1 MLRALHIRNY
11 ALIDTI
17 DVAFPDNMAIITGE
31 TGAGK
36 SILLGALFLLLGQR
50 AEAEL
55 VNDKTKKCIVEGEFV
70 SKHPEIKNFFTVN
83 DLDFSHEILIRREIS
98 PEGKSRAFINDT
110 PVTLTQIKA
119 LASKLIDIH
128 SQHENLLLNE
138 SGFQLSVVDAYAAH
152 ATLLDD
158 YKKQFSRY
166 KSVAKELEFLII
178 REAEAQKEKD
188 YLEFQVNEMAE
199 AKLESGE
206 EKRVEEELE
215 MLTHA
220 DQIKA
225 LLLASSELLNM
236 GDKNLVSALIDVKNK
251 LSSVATYNTS
261 IADLVNRVNSIIV
274 ELKDI
279 SGEVEGIEQRIN
291 HDPKRAG
298 ELSERLDTIL
308 RLAQKHRVNTADELL
323 KIEEELVARLQ
334 NISTLETQITHLQKE
349 KDALEDALKK
359 MAARISAGRN
369 KVIPKL
375 ETDIQKNLAALGMPN
390 ARFKIDLLPLAELST
405 LGTDDVRFMF
415 SANKG
420 KDLRE
425 VEKVASGGELSR
437 LMLVIKALVAKLT
450 DMPTIIFDEIDTG
463 VSGQVAGQVAEL
475 VLKISSSMQVIM
487 ITHLPQIA
495 SRGNTHFMVYKED
508 QKNKTVT
515 RIRQLSPEERV
526 EEIARMISMG
536 KPGSSAI
543 KTATELLNSPS

>member
-70 SKHPEIKNFFTVN
+70 SKHPEIKNFFTIN
-83 DLDFSHEILIRREIS
+83 DLDFSNEILIRREIS

-152 ATLLDD
+152 ATLLED
-158 YKKQFSRY
+158 YRKQFSRY

-206 EKRVEEELE
+206 EKKVEEELE

-225 LLLASSELLNM
+225 LLLASSELLNI

-251 LSSVATYNTS
+251 LSSVAAYNTS

-279 SGEVEGIEQRIN
+279 SGEVESVEQKIN

-334 NISTLETQITHLQKE
+334 NISTLETQIAHLQKE

-359 MAARISAGRN
+359 MATRISAGRN
-369 KVIPKL
+369 KAIPKL

-390 ARFKIDLLPLAELST
+390 ARFKIDLLPLTELSNS
-405 LGTDDVRFMF
+405 GADDVRFMF

-543 KTATELLNSPS
+543 KTATELLQK

>member
-17 DVAFPDNMAIITGE
+17 DVAFPDNLAIITGE

-50 AEAEL
+50 AESEL
-55 VNDKTKKCIVEGEFV
+55 VNDKTKKCIVEGEFS
-70 SKHPEIKNFFTVN
+70 SKHTEIKNFFTQN
-83 DLDFSHEILIRREIS
+83 DLDFSNEILIRREVS

-110 PVTLTQIKA
+110 PVTLTQIKT

-138 SGFQLSVVDAYAAH
+138 SGFQLSVVDAYASH

-158 YKKQFSRY
+158 YKKQFVRY
-166 KSVAKELEFLII
+166 KTVAKELEFLIL
-178 REAEAQKEKD
+178 REAEARKERD

-199 AKLESGE
+199 AKLEPGE

-225 LLLASSELLNM
+225 LLLASSGLLNA
-236 GDKNLVSALIDVKNK
+236 GDHNLVASLTEIKNK
-251 LSSVATYNTS
+251 LNSVATYNNS
-261 IADLVNRVNSIIV
+261 IAEMVQRLSGLIV

-279 SGEVEGIEQRIN
+279 SAEVENIEQKIN
-291 HDPKRAG
+291 HDPQRANV
-298 ELSERLDTIL
+298 LSERLDTIL

-323 KIEEELVARLQ
+323 KIEEELVGRLE

-359 MAARISAGRN
+359 MALRMSAGRS
-369 KVIPKL
+369 KVIPRL
-375 ETDIQKNLAALGMPN
+375 ETDIQKNLSALGMPN
-390 ARFKIDLLPLAELST
+390 AKFKIELLPLEALSA
-405 LGTDDVRFMF
+405 LGADAVRFLF

-420 KDLRE
+420 KELRE

-437 LMLVIKALVAKLT
+437 LMLVIKALVARLT

-495 SRGNTHFMVYKED
+495 SRGNTHFLVYKED
-508 QKNKTVT
+508 QKHKTVT
-515 RIRQLSPEERV
+515 CIKQLSPEERV

-536 KPGSSAI
+536 KPGASAI
-543 KTATELLNSPS
+543 KTATELLQR

>member
-11 ALIDTI
+11 ALIDII
-17 DVAFPDNMAIITGE
+17 DVAFPDNLAIITGE

-50 AEAEL
+50 AESEL
-55 VNDKTKKCIVEGEFV
+55 VNDKTKKCIVEGEFS
-70 SKHPEIKNFFTVN
+70 SKHPEIKNFFTQN
-83 DLDFSHEILIRREIS
+83 DLDYSQEIIIRREVS

-110 PVTLTQIKA
+110 PVNLSQIKT

-158 YKKQFSRY
+158 YKKQYTRY

-178 REAEAQKEKD
+178 REAEARKERD
-188 YLEFQVNEMAE
+188 YLEFQVNEMVE
-199 AKLESGE
+199 AKIESGE
-206 EKRVEEELE
+206 EKKVEEELD

-225 LLLASSELLNM
+225 LLSSSSDLLSQGNH
-236 GDKNLVSALIDVKNK
+236 NLVASLIDVKNK
-251 LSSVATYNTS
+251 LSSVASYNAA
-261 IADLVNRVNSIIV
+261 IAELVQRINSTIV

-279 SGEVEGIEQRIN
+279 SGEVESIEQKIN
-291 HDPKRAG
+291 HDSKKAG

-323 KIEEELVARLQ
+323 KIQEELTSRLDG
-334 NISTLETQITHLQKE
+334 ISTLENQIATLQKE
-349 KDALEDALKK
+349 KDALEDVLKK
-359 MAARISAGRN
+359 MASRISTGRN
-369 KVIPKL
+369 KVAPKL

-390 ARFKIDLLPLAELST
+390 ARFKIDLQTLIELSN
-405 LGTDDVRFMF
+405 LGTDAVRFMF

-495 SRGNTHFMVYKED
+495 SRGNTHFQVYKED

-515 RIRQLSPEERV
+515 RIKQLSPEERV
-526 EEIARMISMG
+526 EEIAHMLSMG

-543 KTATELLNSPS
+543 KTATELLQK

>member
-17 DVAFPDNMAIITGE
+17 DVAFPDNLAIITGE

-55 VNDKTKKCIVEGEFV
+55 VNDKTKKCIVEGEFN
-70 SKHPEIKNFFTVN
+70 SKHAEIKNFFTQN
-83 DLDFSHEILIRREIS
+83 DLDYSADILIRREIS

-152 ATLLDD
+152 NTLLED
-158 YKKQFSRY
+158 YKKQFLRY
-166 KSVAKELEFLII
+166 KSVAKELEFLIL
-178 REAEAQKEKD
+178 RETEAQKEKD

-199 AKLESGE
+199 AKLEAGE
-206 EKRVEEELE
+206 EKRVEDELE

-225 LLLASSELLNM
+225 LLLASSNILNA
-236 GDKNLVSALIDVKNK
+236 GDTNLVASLIEVKNK
-251 LSSVATYNTS
+251 LGSVANYNTS
-261 IADLVNRVNSIIV
+261 IAELVTRINSVIV

-279 SGEVEGIEQRIN
+279 SAEVDGIEEKIN
-291 HDPKRAG
+291 HDPKKAAT
-298 ELSERLDTIL
+298 LSERLDVIL
-308 RLAQKHRVNTADELL
+308 RLAQKHRVNTSDELL
-323 KIEEELVARLQ
+323 KIEEGLVGRLQ
-334 NISTLETQITHLQKE
+334 NISTLETQIVHLQKE
-349 KDALEDALKK
+349 KDALEDALRK
-359 MAARISAGRN
+359 MSARISAGRT

-375 ETDIQKNLAALGMPN
+375 ENDIQKNLSALGMPN
-390 ARFKIDLLPLAELST
+390 ARFKIELLPLETFAA
-405 LGTDDVRFMF
+405 LGTDDVQFMF

-463 VSGQVAGQVAEL
+463 VSGAVAGQVAEL
-475 VLKISSSMQVIM
+475 VLKISSSLQVVM

-515 RIRQLSPEERV
+515 RIKQLSPEDRV

-543 KTATELLNSPS
+543 KTATELLQK

>member
-17 DVAFPDNMAIITGE
+17 DVSFPDNLAIITGE

-55 VNDKTKKCIVEGEFV
+55 VNDKTKKCIVEGEFS
-70 SKHPEIKNFFTVN
+70 SKHPEIKNFFTQN
-83 DLDFSHEILIRREIS
+83 DLDYSHEIIIRREIS

-110 PVTLTQIKA
+110 PVNLSQIKA

-152 ATLLDD
+152 PTLLDD
-158 YKKQFSRY
+158 YKKQFTRY
-166 KSVAKELEFLII
+166 KTVAKELEFLII
-178 REAEAQKEKD
+178 QEAEAKKERD

-199 AKLESGE
+199 AKLEAGE
-206 EKRVEEELE
+206 EKRVEEELD
-215 MLTHA
+215 LLNNA
-220 DQIKA
+220 DQIK
-225 LLLASSELLNM
+225 SV
-236 GDKNLVSALIDVKNK
+236 LVSSSDILSSADKSLVSMLTEVKNK
-251 LSSVATYNTS
+251 LSSVASYNT
-261 IADLVNRVNSIIV
+261 ALAELVQRLANSII
-274 ELKDI
+274 EIKDI
-279 SGEVEGIEQRIN
+279 SGEIENLQDKIH
-291 HDPKRAG
+291 HDPKRAE
-298 ELSERLDTIL
+298 ELSERLDVVL
-308 RLAQKHRVNTADELL
+308 RLAQKHRVNTVEELL
-323 KIEEELVARLQ
+323 RIQEELTGRLDNISSMGSKIE
-334 NISTLETQITHLQKE
+334 HLQKE
-349 KDALEDALKK
+349 KDALQTALTKL
-359 MAARISAGRN
+359 AAKISAGRK
-369 KVIPKL
+369 KVIPGL
-375 ETDIQKNLAALGMPN
+375 ETDIQSHLSALGMPN
-390 ARFKIDLLPLAELST
+390 ARVKIDMSVITELAAM
-405 LGTDDVRFMF
+405 GTDDVKFMF

-463 VSGQVAGQVAEL
+463 VSGAVAGQVAEL
-475 VLKISSSMQVIM
+475 VLKISSSMQVVM

-495 SRGNTHFMVYKED
+495 SRGNTHFLVYKED

-515 RIRQLSPEERV
+515 CIKQLSPDERV

-543 KTATELLNSPS
+543 KTATELLGK

>member
-17 DVAFPDNMAIITGE
+17 DVSFPDNMAIITGE

-36 SILLGALFLLLGQR
+36 SILLGAMFLLLGQR

-55 VNDKTKKCIVEGEFV
+55 VNDKTKKCIVEGEFA
-70 SKHPEIKNFFTVN
+70 SKHPDIKNFFTQN
-83 DLDFSHEILIRREIS
+83 DLDFANEIIIRREIS

-110 PVTLTQIKA
+110 PVTLVQLKA

-158 YKKQFSRY
+158 YKKQFTRY
-166 KSVAKELEFLII
+166 KSVSRELDALTA
-178 REAEAQKEKD
+178 REAEARKEKD
-188 YLEFQVNEMAE
+188 YLEFQVNELAE
-199 AKLESGE
+199 AKLDVGE
-206 EKRVEEELE
+206 EKKVEEELE

-220 DQIKA
+220 DQIKGI
-225 LLLASSELLNM
+225 LVGSSEILES
-236 GDKNLVSALIDVKNK
+236 GDSNLVASLIEVKNK
-251 LSSVATYNTS
+251 LNSVANYNAAIAELVSRITS
-261 IADLVNRVNSIIV
+261 MVV
-274 ELKDI
+274 ELKDVAA
-279 SGEVEGIEQRIN
+279 EVESIGEKIN
-291 HDPKRAG
+291 HDPERASQ
-298 ELSERLDTIL
+298 LSERLDIIL
-308 RLAQKHRVNTADELL
+308 RLAQKHRVNTAEELL
-323 KIEEELVARLQ
+323 KIEQELTDRLQ
-334 NISTLETQITHLQKE
+334 NLSSLETQIEQLQKE
-349 KDALEDALKK
+349 KNVLEDALKK
-359 MAARISAGRN
+359 MAVRINTGRV

-375 ETDIQKNLAALGMPN
+375 ENDIQDNLSNLGMPN
-390 ARFKIDLLPLAELST
+390 ARFKIELLPLEVLST
-405 LGTDDVRFMF
+405 SGTDDVRFMF

-475 VLKISSSMQVIM
+475 VLKISASMQVIM

-515 RIRQLSPEERV
+515 RIRQLTADERV

>member
-50 AEAEL
+50 GEAEL

-70 SKHPEIKNFFTVN
+70 SKHPEIKNFFTIN
-83 DLDFSHEILIRREIS
+83 DLDFSNEILIRREIS

-158 YKKQFSRY
+158 YKKQFTRY
-166 KSVAKELEFLII
+166 KSVAKDLEFLII

-206 EKRVEEELE
+206 EKKVEEELE
-215 MLTHA
+215 ILTHA

-236 GDKNLVSALIDVKNK
+236 GDKNLVSALIEVKNK

-274 ELKDI
+274 ELK
-279 SGEVEGIEQRIN
+279 
-291 HDPKRAG
+291 
-298 ELSERLDTIL
+298 
-308 RLAQKHRVNTADELL
+308 
-323 KIEEELVARLQ
+323 
-334 NISTLETQITHLQKE
+334 
-349 KDALEDALKK
+349 
-359 MAARISAGRN
+359 
-369 KVIPKL
+369 
-375 ETDIQKNLAALGMPN
+375 
-390 ARFKIDLLPLAELST
+390 
-405 LGTDDVRFMF
+405 
-415 SANKG
+415 
-420 KDLRE
+420 
-425 VEKVASGGELSR
+425 
-437 LMLVIKALVAKLT
+437 
-450 DMPTIIFDEIDTG
+450 
-463 VSGQVAGQVAEL
+463 
-475 VLKISSSMQVIM
+475 
-487 ITHLPQIA
+487 
-495 SRGNTHFMVYKED
+495 
-508 QKNKTVT
+508 
-515 RIRQLSPEERV
+515 
-526 EEIARMISMG
+526 
-536 KPGSSAI
+536 
-543 KTATELLNSPS
+543 

>member
-1 MLRALHIRNY
+1 MLRAIHIRNY

-17 DVAFPDNMAIITGE
+17 DVSFPDNMAIITGE

-50 AEAEL
+50 AESEL
-55 VNDKTKKCIVEGEFV
+55 VNDKTKKCIVEGEFS
-70 SKHPEIKNFFTVN
+70 SKHPEIKNFFAQN
-83 DLDFSHEILIRREIS
+83 DLDLGNEILIRREIS

-110 PVTLTQIKA
+110 PVTLVQIKA

-152 ATLLDD
+152 TTLLDD

-166 KSVAKELEFLII
+166 KTVAKELEFQII
-178 REAEAQKEKD
+178 REAEARKEKD
-188 YLEFQVNEMAE
+188 YLEFQVNEMSE
-199 AKLESGE
+199 AKLEVGE
-206 EKRVEEELE
+206 EKKVEEELE

-225 LLLASSELLNM
+225 LLIASSDILQS
-236 GDKNLVSALIDVKNK
+236 GDSNLVAALVDVKNK
-251 LSSVATYNTS
+251 LASVANYNTA
-261 IADLVNRVNSIIV
+261 IADLVTRINSMVV

-279 SGEVEGIEQRIN
+279 SAEVENIEQKIN
-291 HDPKRAG
+291 HDPKRANT
-298 ELSERLDTIL
+298 LSERLDTIL
-308 RLAQKHRVNTADELL
+308 RLAQKHRVNTSEELL
-323 KIEEELVARLQ
+323 KIEEELVGRLQ
-334 NISTLETQITHLQKE
+334 NISSLETQIEQLQKE
-349 KDALEDALKK
+349 KNALDEALKK
-359 MAARISAGRN
+359 MAVRISAGRK

-375 ETDIQKNLAALGMPN
+375 ETDIQDHLGALGMPN
-390 ARFKIDLLPLAELST
+390 ARFKIDLLPLEAFAA

-475 VLKISSSMQVIM
+475 VLKISASMQVIM

-515 RIRQLSPEERV
+515 RIRQLTADERV

-543 KTATELLNSPS
+543 KTATELLAK

>member
-11 ALIDTI
+11 ALIDSI

-50 AEAEL
+50 AESEL

-70 SKHPEIKNFFTVN
+70 SKHPEIKNFFTQN

-119 LASKLIDIH
+119 LSSKLIDIH

-152 ATLLDD
+152 ATLLED
-158 YKKQFSRY
+158 YKKQFGRY
-166 KSVAKELEFLII
+166 KSVAKELEFSILQ
-178 REAEAQKEKD
+178 EAEARKERD

-225 LLLASSELLNM
+225 LLLASSELLNS
-236 GDKNLVSALIDVKNK
+236 GDKNLVASLIEVKNK
-251 LSSVATYNTS
+251 LGSVATYNTS
-261 IADLVNRVNSIIV
+261 IADLVQRINSVIV

-279 SGEVEGIEQRIN
+279 SGEVEGIEGKIN
-291 HDPKRAG
+291 HDPKKANT
-298 ELSERLDTIL
+298 LSERLDTIL

-323 KIEEELVARLQ
+323 KIEEDLVARLQ
-334 NISTLETQITHLQKE
+334 NISTLEAQITHLQKE

-359 MAARISAGRN
+359 MATRISAGRN

-375 ETDIQKNLAALGMPN
+375 ETDIQKHLSDLGMPN
-390 ARFKIDLLPLAELST
+390 ARIKIDLTALTEFSASGLDS
-405 LGTDDVRFMF
+405 VRFMF

-495 SRGNTHFMVYKED
+495 SRGNTHFMVYKQD
-508 QKNKTVT
+508 QKNRTVT
-515 RIRQLSPEERV
+515 SIRQLSPDERV

-543 KTATELLNSPS
+543 KTATELLGK

>member
-11 ALIDTI
+11 ALIDSI

-50 AEAEL
+50 AESEL

-70 SKHPEIKNFFTVN
+70 SKHPEIKNFFTQN

-119 LASKLIDIH
+119 LSSKLIDIH

-152 ATLLDD
+152 ATLLED
-158 YKKQFSRY
+158 YKKQYGRY
-166 KSVAKELEFLII
+166 KSVAKELEFSILQ
-178 REAEAQKEKD
+178 EAEARKERD
-188 YLEFQVNEMAE
+188 YLEFQVNEMTE

-225 LLLASSELLNM
+225 LLLASSELLNS
-236 GDKNLVSALIDVKNK
+236 GDKNLVASLIEVKNK
-251 LSSVATYNTS
+251 LGSVATYNTS
-261 IADLVNRVNSIIV
+261 IADLVARINSVIV

-279 SGEVEGIEQRIN
+279 SGEVEGIEGKIS
-291 HDPKRAG
+291 HDPKKANT
-298 ELSERLDTIL
+298 LSERLDTIL

-323 KIEEELVARLQ
+323 KIEEDLVARLQ
-334 NISTLETQITHLQKE
+334 NISTLETQIGHLQKE

-375 ETDIQKNLAALGMPN
+375 ETDIQKNLSALGMPN
-390 ARFKIDLLPLAELST
+390 AKIKIDLTALTEFSA
-405 LGTDDVRFMF
+405 LGLDAVRFMF

-495 SRGNTHFMVYKED
+495 SRGNTHFLVYKQD
-508 QKNKTVT
+508 QKNRTIT
-515 RIRQLSPEERV
+515 SIRQLSPDERV

-543 KTATELLNSPS
+543 KTATELLQGQ

>member
-11 ALIDTI
+11 ALIDSI

-50 AEAEL
+50 AESEL

-70 SKHPEIKNFFTVN
+70 SKHPEIKNFFTQN

-119 LASKLIDIH
+119 LSSKLIDIH

-152 ATLLDD
+152 ATLLED
-158 YKKQFSRY
+158 YKKQFGRY
-166 KSVAKELEFLII
+166 KSIAKELEFSILQ
-178 REAEAQKEKD
+178 EAEARKERD

-225 LLLASSELLNM
+225 LLLASSELLNS
-236 GDKNLVSALIDVKNK
+236 GDKNLVASLIEVKNK
-251 LSSVATYNTS
+251 LGSVATYNTS
-261 IADLVNRVNSIIV
+261 IADLVQRINSVII

-279 SGEVEGIEQRIN
+279 SGEVEGIESKIN
-291 HDPKRAG
+291 HDPKKANT
-298 ELSERLDTIL
+298 LSERLDTIL
-308 RLAQKHRVNTADELL
+308 RLAQKHRVNTADELM
-323 KIEEELVARLQ
+323 KIEEDLVARLQ

-375 ETDIQKNLAALGMPN
+375 ETDIQKHLSDLGMPN
-390 ARFKIDLLPLAELST
+390 AKIKIDLTALTEFSA
-405 LGTDDVRFMF
+405 LGLDSVRFMF

-425 VEKVASGGELSR
+425 VEKVASG
-437 LMLVIKALVAKLT
+437 
-450 DMPTIIFDEIDTG
+450 
-463 VSGQVAGQVAEL
+463 
-475 VLKISSSMQVIM
+475 
-487 ITHLPQIA
+487 
-495 SRGNTHFMVYKED
+495 
-508 QKNKTVT
+508 
-515 RIRQLSPEERV
+515 
-526 EEIARMISMG
+526 
-536 KPGSSAI
+536 
-543 KTATELLNSPS
+543 

>member
-1 MLRALHIRNY
+1 MLRAIHIRNY

-17 DVAFPDNMAIITGE
+17 DVSFPDNMAIITGE

-50 AEAEL
+50 ADAEL
-55 VNDKTKKCIVEGEFV
+55 VNDKTKKCIVEGEFI
-70 SKHPEIKNFFTVN
+70 SKHPEIKNFFTIN
-83 DLDFSHEILIRREIS
+83 DLDFGHEIIIRREIS

-110 PVTLTQIKA
+110 PVTLVQIKA

-152 ATLLDD
+152 AVLLDD

-166 KSVAKELEFLII
+166 KSVARELEALIAQ
-178 REAEAQKEKD
+178 EAEARKEKD

-199 AKLESGE
+199 AKLEAGE
-206 EKRVEEELE
+206 VKGVEEELE

-220 DQIKA
+220 DQIKGV
-225 LLLASSELLNM
+225 LSGSSDILQSGDSNLIAS
-236 GDKNLVSALIDVKNK
+236 LIDVKNK
-251 LSSVATYNTS
+251 LNSVANYNIA
-261 IADLVNRVNSIIV
+261 IADLVQRITSLVV

-279 SGEVEGIEQRIN
+279 SAEVENIGEKIN
-291 HDPKRAG
+291 HDPKRA
-298 ELSERLDTIL
+298 EQLSERLDVIL
-308 RLAQKHRVNTADELL
+308 RLAQKHRVNTTEELL
-323 KIEEELVARLQ
+323 KIEEGLVDRLQ
-334 NISTLETQITHLQKE
+334 NISSLETQIEKHQKE
-349 KDALEDALKK
+349 KNALEEALKK
-359 MAARISAGRN
+359 MAVRINAGRN

-375 ETDIQKNLAALGMPN
+375 ETDIQEHLGNLGMPN
-390 ARFKIDLLPLAELST
+390 ARFKIELLPLETFSAS
-405 LGTDDVRFMF
+405 GTDDVRFMF

-463 VSGQVAGQVAEL
+463 VSGAVAGQIAEL
-475 VLKISSSMQVIM
+475 VLKISSSMQVVM

-495 SRGNTHFMVYKED
+495 SRGNTHFWVYKED

-515 RIRQLSPEERV
+515 RIKQLTPEERV

-543 KTATELLNSPS
+543 KTATELLQGQ

>member
-11 ALIDTI
+11 ALIDSI

-50 AEAEL
+50 AESEL

-70 SKHPEIKNFFTVN
+70 SKHPEIKNFFTQN

-119 LASKLIDIH
+119 LSSKLIDIH

-152 ATLLDD
+152 ATLLED
-158 YKKQFSRY
+158 YKKQFGRY
-166 KSVAKELEFLII
+166 KSIAKELEFSILQ
-178 REAEAQKEKD
+178 EAEARKERD

-225 LLLASSELLNM
+225 LLLASSELLNS
-236 GDKNLVSALIDVKNK
+236 GDKNLVASLIEVKNK
-251 LSSVATYNTS
+251 LGSVATYNTS
-261 IADLVNRVNSIIV
+261 IADLVQRINSVII

-279 SGEVEGIEQRIN
+279 SGEVEGIESKIN
-291 HDPKRAG
+291 HDPKKANT
-298 ELSERLDTIL
+298 LSERLDTIL
-308 RLAQKHRVNTADELL
+308 RLAQKHRVNTADELM
-323 KIEEELVARLQ
+323 KIEEDLVARLQ

-375 ETDIQKNLAALGMPN
+375 ETDIQKHLSDLGMPN
-390 ARFKIDLLPLAELST
+390 AKIKIDLTALTEFSA
-405 LGTDDVRFMF
+405 LGLDSVRFMF

-495 SRGNTHFMVYKED
+495 SRGNTHFLVYKQD
-508 QKNKTVT
+508 QKNRTITSIK
-515 RIRQLSPEERV
+515 QLSPDERV

-543 KTATELLNSPS
+543 KTATELLGK

>member
-11 ALIDTI
+11 ALIDSI

-50 AEAEL
+50 AESEL

-70 SKHPEIKNFFTVN
+70 SKHPEIKNFFTQN

-119 LASKLIDIH
+119 LSSKLIDIH

-152 ATLLDD
+152 ATLLED
-158 YKKQFSRY
+158 YKKQYGRY
-166 KSVAKELEFLII
+166 KSVAKELEFSILQ
-178 REAEAQKEKD
+178 EAEARKERD
-188 YLEFQVNEMAE
+188 YLEFQVNEMTE

-225 LLLASSELLNM
+225 LLLASSELLNS
-236 GDKNLVSALIDVKNK
+236 GDKNLVASLIEVKNK
-251 LSSVATYNTS
+251 LGSVATYNTS
-261 IADLVNRVNSIIV
+261 IADLVQRINSVIV

-279 SGEVEGIEQRIN
+279 SGEVEGIEGKIS
-291 HDPKRAG
+291 HDPKKANT
-298 ELSERLDTIL
+298 LSERLDTIL

-323 KIEEELVARLQ
+323 KIEEDLVARLQ
-334 NISTLETQITHLQKE
+334 NISTLETQIGHLHKE

-375 ETDIQKNLAALGMPN
+375 ETDIQKNLSALGMPN
-390 ARFKIDLLPLAELST
+390 AKIKIDLTALTEFSA
-405 LGTDDVRFMF
+405 LGLDAVRFMF

-495 SRGNTHFMVYKED
+495 SRGNTHFLVYKQD
-508 QKNKTVT
+508 QKNRTIT
-515 RIRQLSPEERV
+515 SIRQLSPDERV

-543 KTATELLNSPS
+543 KTATELLQGQ

>member
-70 SKHPEIKNFFTVN
+70 SKHPEIKNFFTQN
-83 DLDFSHEILIRREIS
+83 DLDYSHEILIRREVS

-152 ATLLDD
+152 QVLLDD
-158 YKKQFSRY
+158 YKKQFTRY
-166 KSVAKELEFLII
+166 KTISKELEFLII
-178 REAEAQKEKD
+178 RESEANKERD
-188 YLEFQVNEMAE
+188 YLEFQVNELVE
-199 AKLESGE
+199 AKVEAGE
-206 EKRVEEELE
+206 EKKIEEELD
-215 MLTHA
+215 LLSHA
-220 DQIKA
+220 ETIKSA
-225 LLLASSELLNM
+225 LLSSSDILM
-236 GDKNLVSALIDVKNK
+236 AGDGNVVAALIEARNK
-251 LSSVATYNTS
+251 LNSVANYN
-261 IADLVNRVNSIIV
+261 AALAELVQRINASIV
-274 ELKDI
+274 ELKDV
-279 SGEVEGIEQRIN
+279 SAEVENLEEKIS
-291 HDPKRAG
+291 HDPQKAST
-298 ELSERLDTIL
+298 LSERLDVIL
-308 RLAQKHRVNTADELL
+308 RLTQKHRVNTAEELL
-323 KIEEELVARLQ
+323 KIQEELSGKLD
-334 NISTLETQITHLQKE
+334 NISTLESQIEHLQKE
-349 KDALEDALKK
+349 KDALQAALNK
-359 MAARISAGRN
+359 MAARLNAGRK
-369 KVIPKL
+369 KVVGKL
-375 ETDIQKNLAALGMPN
+375 EDDIMKHLGDLGMPN
-390 ARFKIDLLPLAELST
+390 ARFKIDLQPLAELSST
-405 LGTDDVRFMF
+405 GTDGVQFMF

-437 LMLVIKALVAKLT
+437 LMLVIKALVAQLT

-508 QKNKTVT
+508 KKDKTVT
-515 RIRQLSPEERV
+515 RIKQLSNEERV

-543 KTATELLNSPS
+543 KTATELLQK

>member
-17 DVAFPDNMAIITGE
+17 DVSFPDNLAIITGE

-55 VNDKTKKCIVEGEFV
+55 VNDKTKKCIVEGEFS
-70 SKHPEIKNFFTVN
+70 SKHPEIKNFFTQN
-83 DLDFSHEILIRREIS
+83 DLDYSHEIIIRREIS

-110 PVTLTQIKA
+110 PVNLSQIKA

-152 ATLLDD
+152 PTLLDD
-158 YKKQFSRY
+158 YKKQFARY
-166 KSVAKELEFLII
+166 KTVAKELEFLII
-178 REAEAQKEKD
+178 QEAEAKKERD

-199 AKLESGE
+199 AKLEAGE
-206 EKRVEEELE
+206 EKRVEEELD
-215 MLTHA
+215 LLNNA
-220 DQIKA
+220 DQIK
-225 LLLASSELLNM
+225 SV
-236 GDKNLVSALIDVKNK
+236 LVSSSDILDSADKSLVSMLTEVKNK
-251 LSSVATYNTS
+251 LSSVASYN
-261 IADLVNRVNSIIV
+261 AALAELVQRLANSII
-274 ELKDI
+274 EIKDI
-279 SGEVEGIEQRIN
+279 SGEIETLQDKIH
-291 HDPKRAG
+291 HDPKRAE
-298 ELSERLDTIL
+298 ELSERLDVVL
-308 RLAQKHRVNTADELL
+308 RLAQKHRVNTVEELL
-323 KIEEELVARLQ
+323 RIQEELTGRLDNISSMGSKIE
-334 NISTLETQITHLQKE
+334 HLQKE
-349 KDALEDALKK
+349 KDALQTALTKLALK
-359 MAARISAGRN
+359 ISAGRK
-369 KVIPKL
+369 KVIPGL
-375 ETDIQKNLAALGMPN
+375 ETDIQSHLSALGMPN
-390 ARFKIDLLPLAELST
+390 ARVKIDMSVITELASM
-405 LGTDDVRFMF
+405 GTDDVKFMF

-463 VSGQVAGQVAEL
+463 VSGAVAGQVAEL

-495 SRGNTHFMVYKED
+495 SRGNTHFLVYKED

-515 RIRQLSPEERV
+515 CIKQLSPDERV

-543 KTATELLNSPS
+543 KTATELLGK